1 MTERTKTVARIAA
14 AIVDTNEEP
23 WQFYAACAGKD
34 AATMS
39 ATRPPLVWEALA
51 ICAQCPVVAQC
62 REWAEGE
69 TEYVGVAGGASYTS
83 RRSSRRST
91 VHAIKSAS

>member
-14 AIVDTNEEP
+14 AIVDHADEP
-23 WQFYAACAGKD
+23 WQFHAACTDKD

-51 ICAQCPVVAQC
+51 LCAQCPVIEQC

-69 TEYVGVAGGASYTS
+69 ADYVGVAGGAAYTS
-83 RRSSRRST
+83 RRRDRRST
-91 VHAIKSAS
+91 IHAIKSAS